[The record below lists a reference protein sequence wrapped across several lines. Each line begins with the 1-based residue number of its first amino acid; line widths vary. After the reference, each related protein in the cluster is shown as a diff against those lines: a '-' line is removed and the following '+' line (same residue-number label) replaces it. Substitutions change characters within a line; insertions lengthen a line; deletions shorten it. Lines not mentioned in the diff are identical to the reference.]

1 MTKIH
6 GLNIVILIVWM
17 MLTLG
22 GLGNAAYKIE
32 GIYWV
37 PFAVNFIIF
46 LVLFIKEIRAM
57 RKETGKE
64 GK

>member
-1 MTKIH
+1 M
-6 GLNIVILIVWM
+6 LLVVVVAFLA

-37 PFAVNFIIF
+37 PFILDIPFFAYIIVR
-46 LVLFIKEIRAM
+46 LWKER
-57 RKETGKE
+57 EKE